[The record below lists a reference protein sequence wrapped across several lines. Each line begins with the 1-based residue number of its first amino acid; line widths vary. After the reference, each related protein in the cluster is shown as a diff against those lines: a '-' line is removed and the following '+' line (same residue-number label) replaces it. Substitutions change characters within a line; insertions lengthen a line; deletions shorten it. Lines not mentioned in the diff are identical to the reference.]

1 MLTLPVGRT
10 LGPQDLCLI
19 TRDNMGAPV
28 VPAGLTYTIFQVA
41 PDGSKSLVTAPR
53 CTPTADADL
62 GHYYVQTTI
71 PSSWAEGNYQIVW
84 HLQQTSDSQEISIIE
99 DFAVLQLRPETSSF
113 EAPSV
118 LMAKRLNT
126 TVKTA
131 DAIMAVREL
140 LSDTNPDRNYHFR
153 PPTATKTV
161 AGYTTRV
168 GFIWKD
174 ESILRFLRLSLA
186 QINTSNPKNLYN
198 FTLDNMDENWAQ
210 AAALGAAAH
219 CLGAEAARWMA
230 DEFGYNLNGV
240 SLDLEKSGKYQG
252 LAQQYA
258 TEFQQWLAPLTA
270 NRPASR
276 GCRQLSFLR

>member
-10 LGPQDLCLI
+10 LGPKDLCLI
-19 TRDNMGAPV
+19 TRDSMGVPV
-28 VPAGLTYTIFQVA
+28 VPVALTYTVFQIT

-53 CTPTADADL
+53 CTPTPGPDA
-62 GHYYVQTTI
+62 GQYYIQMVI
-71 PSSWAEGNYQIVW
+71 PSSWSEGNYQLVW
-84 HLQQTSDSQEISIIE
+84 HLQQAADSPEVSVVE
-99 DFAVLQLRPETSSF
+99 DFAVIQLRPETSSF

-118 LMAKRLNT
+118 LMAKRLST

-131 DAIMAVREL
+131 DAIMSVREL

-153 PPTATKTV
+153 PPTAAKTV
-161 AGYTTRV
+161 AGYTTRI
-168 GFIWKD
+168 GFIWTD
-174 ESILRFLRLSLA
+174 ETILRFLRLSLA
-186 QINTSNPKNLYN
+186 QINTANPKNLYN
-198 FTLDNMDENWAQ
+198 YTLDNMDENWAQ

-219 CLGAEAARWMA
+219 CLGAESARWIA
-230 DEFGYNLNGV
+230 DEFGYSLNGV

-276 GCRQLSFLR
+276 GCRQAMWLR